1 MKILS
6 ITTIWTRGIDG
17 YYDSLT
23 PSRSRIRIPPCPYF
37 FSFFLIVW
45 KNSNIPRM
53 LGIGGEKTENVHRE
67 YSHGLKSSHLVV
79 VVM

>member
-1 MKILS
+1 MKILN

-37 FSFFLIVW
+37 FSFFFNRLEKFEYPENVGH
-45 KNSNIPRM
+45 R
-53 LGIGGEKTENVHRE
+53 GGKTENVHRE